1 MFEFIGD
8 KTEFTVASARADG
21 SERTIE
27 NIFPEFVNKKVSY
40 SSTGEISSYFGSLI
54 IDGVKIEI
62 MGDVAKLVHGKWED
76 ILDFDK
82 DKEFLEYGGVKIPLL
97 SLEREYEEYV
107 KLGRLDTA
115 KYIKKFMVRGK

>member
-62 MGDVAKLVHGKWED
+62 MGDVAKLVQGK
-76 ILDFDK
+76 
-82 DKEFLEYGGVKIPLL
+82 
-97 SLEREYEEYV
+97 
-107 KLGRLDTA
+107 
-115 KYIKKFMVRGK
+115 